1 MQKGGIMSK
10 IFSETRKVV
19 DLTPSERSTMLGLL
33 SIEFL
38 GVRRE
43 DFDRDLKEKDVVM
56 LLRKETCDG
65 EIVGFSTLMVLDLP
79 IEDRKVKGVFSGD
92 TTVLEEY
99 RSSNGLGVQIGR
111 YFRNTLELYPEHEIF
126 YILISKG
133 WRTYKILPFFF
144 RGFAPKHDLP
154 TSPEDKSVMDAFGMV
169 KYPEDYNSDKGL
181 IMFSKETQR
190 LVPGNVDAIPPSD
203 PDEHTRF
210 FLERNKTYLS
220 GTELVCVARIH
231 ESNFAPALVRL
242 LKQAKEKS

>member
-1 MQKGGIMSK
+1 MLK
-10 IFSETRKVV
+10 IFSETKKVV
-19 DLTPSERSTMLGLL
+19 DLTPSERAAMLGLL

-43 DFDRDLKEKDVVM
+43 DFTRDLMEKDVVM
-56 LLRKETCDG
+56 LLRKNNCDG

-79 IEDRKVKGVFSGD
+79 VDGRKVKGVFSGD
-92 TTVLEEY
+92 TTVLDEY
-99 RSSNGLGVQIGR
+99 RSSTGLGVQIGR
-111 YFRNTLELYPEHEIF
+111 YFLNTLESYPEHEIF

-144 RGFAPKHDLP
+144 RKFTPKHDLQ
-154 TSPEDKSVMDAFGMV
+154 TSSEDKSVTDAFGKI
-169 KYPEDYNSDKGL
+169 KYPEEYDPDSGL

-190 LVPGNVDAIPPSD
+190 LVPGSVDAVPPSD

-210 FLERNKTYLS
+210 FLERNKAYLS